1 MGKRRIIKK
10 KVEVESSSSEE
21 EVKKVLDDQQ
31 YASSSDDDDSD
42 DDSSSG
48 EEVDGDLRALGYG
61 KEEEKVG
68 SSDEDDAVSSSEDE
82 AVGDDEEVSDDD
94 DDGQEEDEKQIYT
107 GEEGCTLDLR
117 NLTAVNSH
125 QVNTQTLYKQPKA
138 SSKKKKKK
146 IADDVD
152 GKMLATIP
160 PPESAPKVNEE
171 QLLETARQGCTQI
184 LKGLWSLETERTDV
198 GPMGILPQ
206 QFQIKTPRELVSYII
221 YINVM
226 CQEKAPYVVMYW
238 SSLNIISPSSHTANP
253 PYHAM
258 PYTIPCYHQMQP
270 PPPPKKESKWEKFA
284 KERGIPTNK
293 EKRSRKVWDEATG
306 TWMYRHGYQ
315 KANDNTNMEWPIM
328 EVKGNED
335 PYDDPWE
342 RAREAKRSRVDKNT
356 ENRMRNM
363 ERAGL
368 LAKGTTTRTF
378 KDKAKARVSGKA
390 TGGGLLPSGIPLDM
404 VDKKQRGK
412 DLTKAALI
420 ATQRSTASLGKFDMM
435 REGEPERK
443 KAMAGLKKRKFESAT
458 DRKVVKTE
466 ADRNSKVLDTVLK
479 GGGVQKQKAIRRGE
493 FAKGVTAYDYEF
505 NDGGD
510 YGYKKKKGRA
520 GAGKMRKVTKKRA
533 K

>member
-206 QFQIKTPRELVSYII
+206 QFQIKTPREL
-221 YINVM
+221 
-226 CQEKAPYVVMYW
+226 
-238 SSLNIISPSSHTANP
+238 
-253 PYHAM
+253 
-258 PYTIPCYHQMQP
+258 P